1 MDNSQVNVDLI
12 RDHVDTIILSTL
24 ANGDRYGLD
33 ILTEIKENSK
43 GLYELK
49 QPTLYSCLKRLEK
62 LGYVTSYKGDTSN
75 GAQRVYYSLL
85 DDGRKFLE
93 KDQAEWEYAR
103 TIINGLLSD
112 KEYDPNA
119 TPPFQASELR
129 PRTKRQ
135 PRSEPSAAES
145 AEVYNNQIVVSE
157 NETPEI
163 TEPVQQALNLDSD
176 TNDSTP
182 IIVNDNTQEA
192 APSQN
197 IKILNPD
204 LKTVIVPKDA
214 VLYEQD
220 VDYVGVL
227 DDIFAPN
234 EGGHIYHGSRHFVN
248 ELDQIAAQDNS
259 SFANNE
265 QTEYVSQYSLD
276 AVAQRF
282 AKEGF
287 TIKPYFKKNT
297 TEFYVNKYIYINKI
311 LLTTSVYSYLVYA
324 FLLTVLHLSTM
335 TAFATPAASFL
346 LPLFLMAIVPLFFI
360 INYYIDPTKKVS
372 ANFSLKK
379 TLSTASIFLV
389 NAILLIIL
397 IGFVGFKA
405 NFVEP
410 STLVQP
416 IIFPAI
422 MILCVPISI
431 LIYSYLYNSTHYHVN

>member
-1 MDNSQVNVDLI
+1 MDNSSVNIDLI

-33 ILTEIKENSK
+33 ILTEIKEKSK

-93 KDQAEWEYAR
+93 NDQYQWEYSR

-112 KEYDPNA
+112 KDFDPTS
-119 TPPFQASELR
+119 TPPFQASDLR

-145 AEVYNNQIVVSE
+145 ASVFDSQIVLNDSE
-157 NETPEI
+157 DDYQA
-163 TEPVQQALNLDSD
+163 PVQQEMNME
-176 TNDSTP
+176 TTP
-182 IIVNDNTQEA
+182 TDNSQPIVVNE
-192 APSQN
+192 SQDLSGQN
-197 IKILNPD
+197 FKILNPE
-204 LKTVIVPKDA
+204 LKTVIVNKDA

-227 DDIFAPN
+227 DDIFKGPEQSNPFHSNFESPFARYETN
-234 EGGHIYHGSRHFVN
+234 YGGSYATA
-248 ELDQIAAQDNS
+248 EA
-259 SFANNE
+259 
-265 QTEYVSQYSLD
+265 EYASQYSIESVS
-276 AVAQRF
+276 AKF

-287 TIKPYFKKNT
+287 TIKPYYRKNT

-311 LLTTSVYSYLVYA
+311 LMTTSLYSYLVYA
-324 FLLTVLHLSTM
+324 ILLTIMHLSTM
-335 TAFATPAASFL
+335 SVFGTPATSFII
-346 LPLFLMAIVPLFFI
+346 PLFTLMVVPAFFV
-360 INYYIDPTKKVS
+360 INYFIDPTKKIS

-379 TLSTASIFLV
+379 SLSTASIFLV
-389 NAILLIIL
+389 NAFLLIIL
-397 IGFVGFKA
+397 VGFVGFKA
-405 NFVEP
+405 NFVDL
-410 STLVQP
+410 SSIVKP
-416 IIFPAI
+416 IVFPTI
-422 MILCVPISI
+422 MILTVPISI
-431 LIYSYLYNSTHYHVN
+431 IIYSWLYNSTHYHVN